1 MTLAVTVW
9 SMVRII
15 YFGSKCWKRSA
26 NVDAEGLVVQC
37 TESLKNVILVLL
49 SQHHFEA
56 MTRAAGHDTLHHTWN
71 VLKDSMPQLREHV
84 EQSTSAVNEIVTE
97 HNVDQRQQEQD
108 MGMEIGTGHTLQ
120 HQQQEETHYVIQQN
134 GNDIGNGS

>member
-1 MTLAVTVW
+1 MGLETICKFIVSIRADP
-9 SMVRII
+9 R
-15 YFGSKCWKRSA
+15 C
-26 NVDAEGLVVQC
+26 VDAEGLVVQC

-56 MTRAAGHDTLHHTWN
+56 MTRAAGQDTLHHTWN

-108 MGMEIGTGHTLQ
+108 MGME
-120 HQQQEETHYVIQQN
+120 
-134 GNDIGNGS
+134 